1 MKINPTSI
9 PDVLVIEPD
18 VYGDHRGFFMETWR
32 KEWFQGVPGKVE
44 FVQDNQSKSIKGTL
58 RGLHYQIKQ
67 PQGKYVRVLQGEI
80 YDVVVDL
87 REQSPSFGKW
97 LGITLSSE
105 NKTVLWVPPGFAH
118 GFYVTSETA
127 EITYKCTDYYA
138 ADFERS
144 LLWNDPEI
152 GIDWPLHEGGV
163 ILSEKDENAAPLSSS
178 ETYSRA

>member
-105 NKTVLWVPPGFAH
+105 NKIGLWVPPGFAH

-152 GIDWPLHEGGV
+152 GIDWPIHEGGV
-163 ILSEKDENAAPLSSS
+163 ILSEKDENAAPLSSNK
-178 ETYSRA
+178 TYFRA